1 MNVTGGLKD
10 DANTIRWCFK
20 ICSSCCI
27 HPFQDVDEVANIY
40 FDDKAP
46 LLVPK
51 EAVIHDLLNI
61 PKTKR
66 AIIANIVREKTNFD
80 ITVMSEEDAK
90 IIIRQGETLEPV
102 MKKEISIITPSDEVQ
117 TNIESNMDSEII
129 NR

>member
-1 MNVTGGLKD
+1 MTQIQLD
-10 DANTIRWCFK
+10 DVLRYVHHVAL
-20 ICSSCCI
+20 